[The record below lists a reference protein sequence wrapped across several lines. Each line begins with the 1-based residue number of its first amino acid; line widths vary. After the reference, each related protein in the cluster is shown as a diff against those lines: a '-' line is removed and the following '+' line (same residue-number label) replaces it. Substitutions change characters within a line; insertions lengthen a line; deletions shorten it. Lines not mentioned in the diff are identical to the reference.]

1 MRHTTLIAGT
11 ILATLSGSS
20 IADMLTF
27 ESTGIITDF
36 SPGFDGAD
44 EYPFVGLDTG
54 DSLFYHFEFESTA
67 TPISMSANNALF
79 ELDGAGSYAVLGST
93 VVNFERIRISVGSS
107 DGVIG
112 GYFNIEGYVDSL
124 GINAGIGMQGGAF
137 LAPELPSSIDVSQF
151 NWARNSGA
159 NSDQNQVL
167 FPIVLGTVDTAT
179 ITPAPASSALLLAAA
194 GFARRRRRA

>member
-27 ESTGIITDF
+27 ESTGIIIDF
-36 SPGFDGAD
+36 SPGFDAAD
-44 EYPFVGLDTG
+44 EFPFVGLDAG

-79 ELDGAGSYAVLGST
+79 ELDGAGSYAILGST

-151 NWARNSGA
+151 NWARNAGA
-159 NSDQNQVL
+159 DSDQNQIL
-167 FPIVLGTVDTAT
+167 FPIVLGSVDTAT
-179 ITPAPASSALLLAAA
+179 LTPAPASSALLLAAA

>member
-27 ESTGIITDF
+27 ESTGIIIDF

-44 EYPFVGLDTG
+44 EFPFVGLDAG

-79 ELDGAGSYAVLGST
+79 ELDGAGSYAILGST

-112 GYFNIEGYVDSL
+112 GYFNIDGYVDSL

-151 NWARNSGA
+151 NWARNAGA
-159 NSDQNQVL
+159 DSDQNQIL
-167 FPIVLGTVDTAT
+167 FPIVLGSVDTAT
-179 ITPAPASSALLLAAA
+179 LTPAPASSALLLAAA
-194 GFARRRRRA
+194 GYARGRTRP